1 MFYIKMFHY
10 IARQTIQSETSAEPV
25 HAVSAP
31 VGEYNGAYVA
41 TVNVT
46 ALTSETCLRATDIY

>member
-10 IARQTIQSETSAEPV
+10 IARRTIQSETSAEPFF
-25 HAVSAP
+25 AVSEYL
-31 VGEYNGAYVA
+31 GECCGKDVA
-41 TVNVT
+41 TGNGT